1 MQDKWTLFKFEQYL
15 EIHKYKISHLHKYTI
30 CAAGNDDFVQIGLLL
45 PAAPEMTEA
54 STRTLVLVLHLST
67 ILLVHLCLYSTFTL
81 VPNQLVRLCL
91 TKRQSHLAR
100 QIVRRTDRLWI
111 NIWMIL
117 CKVEQSTLKQNKM
130 LCTVI
135 KQCCEAESICDDKP
149 PSAPLPLSV
158 SSSSPPRFLP
168 SSFTE

>member
-1 MQDKWTLFKFEQYL
+1 MSRGAMMTLCRSAYSSQRHRRWLKPP
-15 EIHKYKISHLHKYTI
+15 HVHL
-30 CAAGNDDFVQIGLLL
+30 C
-45 PAAPEMTEA
+45 
-54 STRTLVLVLHLST
+54 LVLHLST
-67 ILLVHLCLYSTFTL
+67 ILLVHLCLYQVVHLCLYSTFTL

-111 NIWMIL
+111 NIWMIH

-158 SSSSPPRFLP
+158 RSSSPPRFLP

>member
-1 MQDKWTLFKFEQYL
+1 MTLCRLAYSSQRHRRWLKPP
-15 EIHKYKISHLHKYTI
+15 HVHL
-30 CAAGNDDFVQIGLLL
+30 C
-45 PAAPEMTEA
+45 
-54 STRTLVLVLHLST
+54 LVLHLST
-67 ILLVHLCLYSTFTL
+67 ILLVHLCLYQVVHLCLYSTFTL

-100 QIVRRTDRLWI
+100 QIVRWTEKLWI
-111 NIWMIL
+111 NVWMYH
-117 CKVEQSTLKQNKM
+117 CKVEQSTLKENKM

-158 SSSSPPRFLP
+158 SSSSPLVSYLHLLQNKSNHDKNNHRIYIYNLQ
-168 SSFTE
+168 SE